1 MFNMKK
7 IFRYLDPFVILFIGV
22 LMLIGVSACQSPRIS
37 IVVDNGSTL
46 TVGDVDVRAPK
57 SIEATTDVDIPLVP

>member
-1 MFNMKK
+1 M
-7 IFRYLDPFVILFIGV
+7 LF
-22 LMLIGVSACQSPRIS
+22 LFLAACQSPRIS

-46 TVGDVDVRAPK
+46 TVGDVDIRAPK

>member
-1 MFNMKK
+1 MYK
-7 IFRYLDPFVILFIGV
+7 ILFP
-22 LMLIGVSACQSPRIS
+22 MLFLFLAACQSPRIS

-46 TVGDVDVRAPK
+46 TVGEVDIRAPK